1 MTKNSK
7 PLGCFDQ
14 FFKGLLLMGAGGI
27 TLLLFVNLTTFECKR
42 LEAATNQGQCQLTS
56 NGVLGS
62 DVTTIPIK
70 SLQGAKLDQSNRS
83 SSGGRATY
91 RIELLT
97 AEGTV
102 PVTNVYSSG
111 IANQRQQVEQIR
123 SFVEDP
129 TQISLNIRHDDRWFG
144 YLLGVAFGGV
154 GVLFVLSALI
164 TPFKRLG
171 TSK

>member
-1 MTKNSK
+1 
-7 PLGCFDQ
+7 
-14 FFKGLLLMGAGGI
+14 
-27 TLLLFVNLTTFECKR
+27 
-42 LEAATNQGQCQLTS
+42 
-56 NGVLGS
+56 VLGS

-70 SLQGAKLDQSNRS
+70 SLQGAKLKG
-83 SSGGRATY
+83 SSGRGTTY

-102 PVTNVYSSG
+102 AVTGVYTSG
-111 IANQRQQVEQIR
+111 RRSKQQQVEQIR

-129 TQISLNIRHDDRWFG
+129 TQVSLNIKQDSRWIG
-144 YLLGVAFGGV
+144 YLFGVAFGGV